1 MNLTPDQRV
10 ALRTILDALAEGRP
24 AVLAG
29 YAGTGKTTLLAEL
42 VPALQSQG
50 RRVLLMAPTHKAV
63 AVAARR
69 LPGVRAETLQRA
81 LGMTLC
87 TCDDGEQRLMPGT
100 PVDGH
105 DVWIV
110 DEASMVGQD
119 LYEAVS
125 EAARAMGLG
134 VVWVGDPAQL
144 PPVETG
150 AKRPM
155 PSPVWRIEAQARLR
169 QIVRQ
174 EPGSGIIPL
183 SMVLRRHLEAGTR
196 PGLAELREAAAG
208 ASDVVFVDGAEFECA
223 QHVVSALEAGRSAL
237 ALAWTNRAV
246 GRIEDA
252 CLQRLGR
259 GRELLDGDMVIAGA
273 RYHDLGVHVRNNA
286 TACIVGTPR
295 DGGTEMGLRCV
306 WVQLDVGLAEPVE
319 VLAACSWEERRV
331 IERRLLDATR
341 AHAAQRPSMQRRLM
355 RHPDNEA
362 WQVQHK
368 KLHDGLS
375 RVRNGIADLR
385 HVYASTAH
393 KAQGSTVDVAV
404 VHWHDLAQCAD
415 DATFCSLAYVAVTRA
430 SEGLVVVG

>member
-1 MNLTPDQRV
+1 MMNLTQDQRT

-69 LPGVRAETLQRA
+69 LPGVRAETLHRA
-81 LGMTLC
+81 LGMTLR
-87 TCDDGEQRLMPGT
+87 TCDDGEQRLMAGT

-155 PSPVWRIEAQARLR
+155 PSPVPNVNALAAPFGVATLPQAER
-169 QIVRQ
+169 
-174 EPGSGIIPL
+174 G
-183 SMVLRRHLEAGTR
+183 
-196 PGLAELREAAAG
+196 AG
-208 ASDVVFVDGAEFECA
+208 AI
-223 QHVVSALEAGRSAL
+223 QNALGIGQGRY
-237 ALAWTNRAV
+237 
-246 GRIEDA
+246 
-252 CLQRLGR
+252 Q
-259 GRELLDGDMVIAGA
+259 
-273 RYHDLGVHVRNNA
+273 
-286 TACIVGTPR
+286 
-295 DGGTEMGLRCV
+295 
-306 WVQLDVGLAEPVE
+306 
-319 VLAACSWEERRV
+319 
-331 IERRLLDATR
+331 
-341 AHAAQRPSMQRRLM
+341 
-355 RHPDNEA
+355 
-362 WQVQHK
+362 
-368 KLHDGLS
+368 
-375 RVRNGIADLR
+375 
-385 HVYASTAH
+385 
-393 KAQGSTVDVAV
+393 
-404 VHWHDLAQCAD
+404 
-415 DATFCSLAYVAVTRA
+415 
-430 SEGLVVVG
+430 

>member
-1 MNLTPDQRV
+1 MMNLTPDQRV

-81 LGMTLC
+81 LGMTLR
-87 TCDDGEQRLMPGT
+87 TCLDGEQRLMAGT

-119 LYEAVS
+119 LYEAVT

-196 PGLAELREAAAG
+196 PGLDELREAAAG

-273 RYHDLGVHVRNNA
+273 RYHDRGVQVRNNA

-295 DGGTEMGLRCV
+295 DGGVVMGVRCV
-306 WVQLDVGLAEPVE
+306 WVGLDVGLAEPVE
-319 VLAACSWEERRV
+319 VLAANAWAERRV
-331 IERRLLDATR
+331 VEQRLQDATR
-341 AHAAQRPSMQRRLM
+341 AHAAQCPPIW
-355 RHPDNEA
+355 HPDNDA
-362 WQVQHK
+362 WQAKHAT
-368 KLHDGLS
+368 LHDGLS